1 MDKLKMQPMDMAE
14 KNIEKIGALFPNVI
28 TEMKSEDGKLKK
40 GIDFEKLNILESA
53 GHFVKEIFK
62 IYRKIFT

>member
-1 MDKLKMQPMDMAE
+1 MDKLKMQSIDMTE

-53 GHFVKEIFK
+53 GYFVKEIFK